1 MDLQIKYKNGSMT
14 VHLKEFLGMRKITK
28 VRKLVKL
35 IKESY
40 TPEELGK
47 IQEYF
52 EQFNETYAIL
62 QKATQQEIAGYSSK
76 VRFCEKQ
83 ITRCIAIRDSYK
95 KQSENWVTFNDNL
108 KEHRKELK
116 SIQCCL
122 RNAKHEY
129 TSRQKEKAFLD
140 ECSKVLQG

>member
-14 VHLKEFLGMRKITK
+14 VHLEEFLSMRKITK

-40 TPEELGK
+40 TPEELHK
-47 IQEYF
+47 IQEYI
-52 EQFNETYAIL
+52 EQFNEHYEDDQRTTKL
-62 QKATQQEIAGYSSK
+62 KIAGYSSK
-76 VRFCEKQ
+76 VEFCKKQ
-83 ITRCIAIRDSYK
+83 ITRCMTVRDSYR

-108 KEHRKELK
+108 KEHREELK
-116 SIQCCL
+116 SIQIFL
-122 RNAKHEY
+122 RNTKREY
-129 TSRQKEKAFLD
+129 TNREKEKVFLD

>member
-47 IQEYF
+47 IQEYI
-52 EQFNETYAIL
+52 EQFNSTYAIL
-62 QKATQQEIAGYSSK
+62 QKTTQQEIAGYSSK
-76 VRFCEKQ
+76 VRFCETQ
-83 ITRCIAIRDSYK
+83 ITRCMTARDSCR

-108 KEHRKELK
+108 KEHRRELK